1 MAGFKPGVGQLAPDS
16 RQLFQPRAK
25 QVDALAAGHFAVEL
39 ITFGDLP
46 DGDQP
51 VRRHFP
57 RRHPRHHRI
66 GSVLLNVGEIAIVGI
81 LQRQVR
87 RLQQVFVPAG
97 GQHRGHQRF
106 TNLAAVPLAV
116 AANQLLEGMDMV
128 DPHQVVD
135 LLARPREMLADV
147 FFHFDALRRQLV
159 LHHLFH
165 QRAAAAAAGGRSGAA
180 FYRRHIPR
188 AIVHR
193 LADIAFADAMAGADR
208 RAVGQRRHPQRLRR
222 GPLQRRQD
230 QALRTRRQRHA
241 VQHHLQQRGIVAGV
255 PHQHAA
261 KQGFAVLTDDDF
273 FVNLLRTVGPLIAL
287 AARRAPLR
295 IAKRGHVNPQQLQ
308 FGAHVGAAKAGV
320 LSCEGGCGDAR
331 HLIARRHQ
339 AVNFIIPQGA
349 FAYRQH
355 VRVRGAALAINANPP
370 ALADLQRAAAGQ
382 RVLRADPR
390 REDHHVGQQRATV
403 GKVQPQAV
411 GLAHDGGG
419 GFAGMHPHAEGD
431 DLLPQ
436 HRRPAVIQLDG
447 HQVRGKLHHVRL
459 QPQLF
464 QGVGGLQPEQA
475 ATDHH
480 PALRRGGMGGDAVQ
494 IVKGAIDKAP
504 VEIVARDRRNKGI
517 GAGRQHQ
524 FIPVGF
530 MSLGVPHQPRVA
542 VDRRHRLAEA
552 EFDAVPVKE
561 IIGHQRQR
569 FGAASGEIFG
579 EVHPVVGGVTLFAKH
594 HDTILLMQVAAHAL
608 FEKMVADH
616 AMSHQ
621 H

>member
-39 ITFGDLP
+39 VTFGDLP
-46 DGDQP
+46 DGDQS

-57 RRHPRHHRI
+57 CRHPRHHRI
-66 GSVLLNVGEIAIVGI
+66 APVLLDIGEIAVVGI

-87 RLQQVFVPAG
+87 RLQQVLVPAG

-106 TNLAAVPLAV
+106 ADIAAVPLAV

-128 DPHQVVD
+128 NPHQVVD
-135 LLARPREMLADV
+135 LLARPREMFADV
-147 FFHFDALRRQLV
+147 FFHFDALLRQLI

-165 QRAAAAAAGGRSGAA
+165 QRAAAAAAGSRSGAA

-188 AIVHR
+188 PIVHR
-193 LADIAFADAMAGADR
+193 LADIAFADVMAGADR
-208 RAVGQRRHPQRLRR
+208 RAVRQRRDAERLRR
-222 GPLQRRQD
+222 GSLQRGQD
-230 QALRTRRQRHA
+230 QTLRTRRQRHA
-241 VQHHLQQRGIVAGV
+241 VQHHLQQRGIVAGI

-287 AARRAPLR
+287 TARRAPLR
-295 IAKRGHVNPQQLQ
+295 IAKRGHVDPQQLQ

-320 LSCEGGCGDAR
+320 LSCEGGCGDPR

-355 VRVRGAALAINANPP
+355 VRVRGAALAVDVNSP
-370 ALADLQRAAAGQ
+370 AFAHLQRAAAGQ

-390 REDHHVGQQRATV
+390 REDHHVGPQRAAV

-419 GFAGMHPHAEGD
+419 RFAGMHPHAEGD
-431 DLLPQ
+431 DLLPE

-447 HQVRGKLHHVRL
+447 HQVRGKLHHLRL

-464 QGVGGLQPEQA
+464 QGVGRLQPEQPA
-475 ATDHH
+475 ADNH
-480 PALRRGGMGGDAVQ
+480 PALRRGGMGGDTVE
-494 IVKGAIDKAP
+494 IVKSAVDKAP
-504 VEIVARDRRNKGI
+504 REIVTGDWRNKGI
-517 GAGRQHQ
+517 RAGRQHQ
-524 FIPVGF
+524 FIPVDF
-530 MSLGVPHQPRVA
+530 MPLGVPYQPCFA
-542 VDRRHRLAEA
+542 VDGRHRLAEA
-552 EFDAVPVKE
+552 EFNTVFNKE
-561 IIGHQRQR
+561 IPGRQRQR
-569 FGAASGEIFG
+569 LGAASGKILG
-579 EVHPVVGGVTLFAKH
+579 EMYPVVGGVTLFAKH
-594 HDTILLMQVAAHAL
+594 HDSILLMQIAAHAL